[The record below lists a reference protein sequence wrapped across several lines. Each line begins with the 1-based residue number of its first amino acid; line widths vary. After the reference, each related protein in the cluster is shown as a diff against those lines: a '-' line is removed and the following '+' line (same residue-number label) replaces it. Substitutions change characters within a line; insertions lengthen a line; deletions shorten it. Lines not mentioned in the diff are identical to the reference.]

1 MGAETAGKQTSVS
14 LLLLGDRLAWVFYS
28 DKMTVRPRRSDDMK
42 NGACTFR
49 RRYLKVATISSCFA
63 AFLSFGE
70 AAATS
75 ADMTVERLLTIC
87 EASTVQEAMVNGDEL
102 DWRRLSSADIEEWR
116 RSFVGYHGGS
126 VDVVGWRHER
136 GGGAELLSFWIA
148 VGPDGHKACAF
159 TTPRP
164 AGFLDV
170 LSDRLGSPDNLDKND
185 VIESVTAVWKRGAVD
200 YSFVQVGSSAVINI
214 SSSR

>member
-1 MGAETAGKQTSVS
+1 
-14 LLLLGDRLAWVFYS
+14 
-28 DKMTVRPRRSDDMK
+28 MK

-49 RRYLKVATISSCFA
+49 RRYLKVSTISCFA

-75 ADMTVERLLTIC
+75 ADMTVERLLDVC
-87 EASTVQEAMVNGDEL
+87 EASTVQEAMVNGDKL

-136 GGGAELLSFWIA
+136 EGGAELLSFWIA
-148 VGPDGHKACAF
+148 AGPNGHKACAY
-159 TTPRP
+159 TTPAP
-164 AGFLDV
+164 AGFMDA
-170 LSDRLGSPDNLDKND
+170 LSERLGAPDNLDKND
-185 VIESVTAVWKRGAVD
+185 VIESVTAGWKRDAVD
-200 YSFVQVGSSAVINI
+200 YSFVQVGASAVINI